1 MDIVDP
7 KPSRTEEHPRVDEAS
22 GCRDLIGYVS
32 YLPDDNAGACSLD
45 VGPGTSTVWVFYMGI
60 VSMLLDNACSLAV
73 RNAIGSIQTTVV
85 TINLSVNFLAAARSG
100 FVTAT
105 GRVTGGGKSVKFVDG
120 ELRDGTGRLLA
131 TCSAAFRVLGK
142 S

>member
-45 VGPGTSTVWVFYMGI
+45 VGPRHFNRLGLLHGGI

-120 ELRDGTGRLLA
+120 ELRDGT
-131 TCSAAFRVLGK
+131 
-142 S
+142 